1 MLLVGFVSWWYGAG
15 WRNQIKEI
23 ELSIRRTS
31 DFFSISLL
39 LKTLFSPF
47 RQISADVT
55 GNDIGSRFRAW
66 GDRMFSRVIGAF
78 MRTFM
83 IIFGLITLLLT
94 LLIGLVRLVL
104 WPAVPI
110 LPVVGLIVMISVG
123 APWKLV

>member
-1 MLLVGFVSWWYGAG
+1 MLLVGFLSWWYGAG
-15 WRNQIKEI
+15 WLGQIKRI
-23 ELSIRRTS
+23 ELSIQRTS

-47 RQISADVT
+47 RQISADAT

-66 GDRMFSRVIGAF
+66 GDRMFSRIIGAF

-83 IIFGLITLLLT
+83 IIFGLITLLLA
-94 LLIGLVRLVL
+94 LLIGLLRLMLWPVVPLLPIAGLVL
-104 WPAVPI
+104 
-110 LPVVGLIVMISVG
+110 MTTVG

>member
-15 WRNQIKEI
+15 WRSQIKKI

-39 LKTLFSPF
+39 FKTLFSPF
-47 RQISADVT
+47 RQISADAT

-66 GDRMFSRVIGAF
+66 GDRLFSRIIGAV

-83 IIFGLITLLLT
+83 IIFGLVTLLIA
-94 LLIGLVRLVL
+94 LLIGLLRLVL
-104 WPAVPI
+104 WPAVPL
-110 LPVVGLIVMISVG
+110 LPIAGLVLMTSIG